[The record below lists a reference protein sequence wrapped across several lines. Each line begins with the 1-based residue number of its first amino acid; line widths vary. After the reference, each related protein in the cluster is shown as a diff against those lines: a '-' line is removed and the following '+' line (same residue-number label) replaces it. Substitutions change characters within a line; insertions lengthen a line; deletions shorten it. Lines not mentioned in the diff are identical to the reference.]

1 MKPQNHSRSFR
12 FLNLKTIKIILILSA
27 YTSIFSQEKIENIPN
42 SILIDQNDVSQ
53 KNWINNTVSKEL
65 SLYSNHTYTGLALT
79 FLGSAAFYG
88 ASKIDKK
95 ENGAEATLVN
105 IMGGFVFL
113 VGTVLLIEAPIHIK
127 RAGLLID
134 RDGLKLKI
142 KL

>member
-1 MKPQNHSRSFR
+1 MKTQDSR
-12 FLNLKTIKIILILSA
+12 FLNLKTLVLILILSA
-27 YTSIFSQEKIENIPN
+27 SKTVFSQEKIENTPN
-42 SILIDQNDVSQ
+42 NLLINKTDISQN
-53 KNWINNTVSKEL
+53 NWINNTVSKEL